1 MMNKFSKSINKGD
14 KSFTIHFK
22 PQEMANG
29 LFSARL
35 VISENHLSHMNEI
48 LVPLKGNLDFN
59 TEDEAAQAALAVG
72 LEWIND
78 LG

>member
-1 MMNKFSKSINKGD
+1 MMNNFSKSIEKDG

-48 LVPLKGNLDFN
+48 SIPLKGNLYFN
-59 TEDEAAQAALAVG
+59 SEEDAALAALNAG
-72 LEWIND
+72 LEWVKD
-78 LG
+78 KG